1 MTHEQTPPPA
11 PSAPASEE
19 SIQELIALERA
30 RAERD
35 HGSRNLRQGAIVW
48 GITVLVLLG
57 VGGAALYSKAAEN
70 RERDRDSC
78 ELSKVMNG
86 YSLVE
91 AELVCK

>member
-1 MTHEQTPPPA
+1 MTNEQLPA
-11 PSAPASEE
+11 AQPGAPASEA

-35 HGSRNLRQGAIVW
+35 HSSRNARQGAIVW
-48 GITVLVLLG
+48 GITAILLLG
-57 VGGAALYSKAAEN
+57 VGGAALYSKVSEN
-70 RERDRDSC
+70 RERDRDAC
-78 ELSKVMNG
+78 ELGKVLNG